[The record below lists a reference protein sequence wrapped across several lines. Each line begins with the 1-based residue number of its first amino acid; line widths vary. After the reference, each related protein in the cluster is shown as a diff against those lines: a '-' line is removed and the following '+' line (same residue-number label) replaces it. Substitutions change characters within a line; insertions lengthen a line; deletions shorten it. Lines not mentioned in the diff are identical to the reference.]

1 MKNSI
6 SRLLL
11 ALTVVAVVAAPA
23 FSQSS
28 ISKDSNQ
35 TPVPS
40 GNASEAQQET
50 ITGRIIKVDTKAG
63 RFSVRAGNNGKV
75 LDLLARK
82 DIDTKSMRR
91 GERVIVT
98 YAQGIALK
106 VEATRNEK

>member
-50 ITGRIIKVDTKAG
+50 ITGRIIKLIPKQDDS
-63 RFSVRAGNNGKV
+63 RSVRETTEKSSICS
-75 LDLLARK
+75 LAR
-82 DIDTKSMRR
+82 I
-91 GERVIVT
+91 
-98 YAQGIALK
+98 
-106 VEATRNEK
+106 